1 MNKTLY
7 FPVREIKT
15 GRILYAEWSD
25 IAGEWY
31 EKGTGRAYSTGEV
44 ETIKGEIKISQNTWG
59 GARSGAG
66 RKPADP
72 EDKRVQMV
80 ITIDRDTRE
89 KLKAISRARKIRIGR
104 LIDEMVKGEW

>member
-1 MNKTLY
+1 MN
-7 FPVREIKT
+7 E
-15 GRILYAEWSD
+15 
-25 IAGEWY
+25 
-31 EKGTGRAYSTGEV
+31 
-44 ETIKGEIKISQNTWG
+44 NNWG

-72 EDKRVQMV
+72 DDKRVQMA
-80 ITIDRDTRE
+80 ITIDRETRE

>member
-1 MNKTLY
+1 MT
-7 FPVREIKT
+7 
-15 GRILYAEWSD
+15 
-25 IAGEWY
+25 
-31 EKGTGRAYSTGEV
+31 EK
-44 ETIKGEIKISQNTWG
+44 TWG

-66 RKPADP
+66 RKAVDP

-89 KLKAISRARKIRIGR
+89 KLKAISKARKIRIGR

>member
-1 MNKTLY
+1 MIDK
-7 FPVREIKT
+7 
-15 GRILYAEWSD
+15 
-25 IAGEWY
+25 
-31 EKGTGRAYSTGEV
+31 
-44 ETIKGEIKISQNTWG
+44 TWG

-72 EDKRVQMV
+72 EDKRVQMI

-89 KLKAISRARKIRIGR
+89 KLKAISKARQIRIGR

>member
-1 MNKTLY
+1 MN
-7 FPVREIKT
+7 E
-15 GRILYAEWSD
+15 
-25 IAGEWY
+25 
-31 EKGTGRAYSTGEV
+31 
-44 ETIKGEIKISQNTWG
+44 NNWG

-66 RKPADP
+66 RKPTDP
-72 EDKRVQMV
+72 DDKRVQMI

>member
-1 MNKTLY
+1 MT
-7 FPVREIKT
+7 
-15 GRILYAEWSD
+15 
-25 IAGEWY
+25 
-31 EKGTGRAYSTGEV
+31 EK
-44 ETIKGEIKISQNTWG
+44 TWG

-66 RKPADP
+66 RKAVDP
-72 EDKRVQMV
+72 EDKRVQIV